1 LLETSKAVYGR
12 RGAGV
17 LPLESEVVMT
27 GDAAEVA
34 PNVYKVLFEN
44 DRVRLLEAHLK
55 PGDSSALHSH
65 PDYLVYNLDDGKVRF
80 GGPSGEGEE
89 VELKAGEV
97 MWRDAEEHTA
107 EGVGASD
114 VRALLFELK

>member
-1 LLETSKAVYGR
+1 MA
-12 RGAGV
+12 
-17 LPLESEVVMT
+17 
-27 GDAAEVA
+27 GDAATVA
-34 PNVYKVLFEN
+34 PNVYTVLFEN
-44 DRVRLLEAHLK
+44 ERVRLLEAHLK

-65 PDYLVYNLDDGKVRF
+65 PDYLVYNLDDGRVKF
-80 GGPSGEGEE
+80 SGPSGEGEE

-107 EGVGASD
+107 EGVGASG